1 MGAESLYFTGPRE
14 TAIRATD
21 VTPADG
27 DVLVDTLVSGISAG
41 TELLVFRDEAPDE
54 LTADESID
62 ALDGDLA
69 YPVRYGYAAVGVV
82 VETGDS
88 VADDWLGRTVFSFNP
103 HESRFTASP
112 DEVVPVPDD
121 IDVEAMAMLPSV
133 ETATS
138 LVLDGRPR
146 IGERVVVFGAGVI
159 GLCTIDALSGF
170 PLDRLVAVEPV
181 PARREHAR
189 RLGADV
195 AIAPSEIDEEFPTD
209 TDGSGTDLSGA
220 DPPGADLVF
229 ELSGQ
234 PAALDDAI
242 GVAGY
247 DGRVVVGSWYG
258 TKRAS
263 LDLGTDFHR
272 ERISIESSQVSTLS
286 PETRG
291 RFTKGRR
298 MTVALDRLR
307 ELDTD
312 SLITHRIPF
321 EAADSAYR
329 LLDEEPGSALQVL
342 LTYE

>member
-1 MGAESLYFTGPRE
+1 MSAVDAESLYFTAPRE
-14 TAIRATD
+14 TEIRS
-21 VTPADG
+21 TPVSAG
-27 DVLVDTLVSGISAG
+27 DHEVLVDTQVSGISAG
-41 TELLVFRDEAPDE
+41 TELLVFKDQAPSD
-54 LTADESID
+54 LPADETLD
-62 ALDGDLA
+62 ALDGDLT
-69 YPVRYGYAAVGVV
+69 YPVRYGYAAVGHVT
-82 VETGDS
+82 ETGAA
-88 VADDWLGRTVFSFNP
+88 VDDRWRDRTVFAFNP
-103 HESRFTASP
+103 HESRFTATP
-112 DEVVPVPDD
+112 DELVVMPDD
-121 IDVEAMAMLPSV
+121 FEPEAMTMLPSI

-159 GLCTIDALSGF
+159 GLCTIDLLSTF
-170 PLDRLVAVEPV
+170 PLERLVAVEPIR
-181 PARREHAR
+181 ARRDHAR

-195 AIAPSEIDEEFPTD
+195 AIPPAEVPAAIPGGP
-209 TDGSGTDLSGA
+209 DGTG
-220 DPPGADLVF
+220 PEQRGADLIF

-242 GVAGY
+242 DVVGY

-272 ERISIESSQVSTLS
+272 DRISIESSQVSTLS

-291 RFTKGRR
+291 RYTKKRR
-298 MTVALDRLR
+298 MRVALDRLR

-321 EAADSAYR
+321 EDADSAYR
-329 LLDEEPGSALQVL
+329 LLDEQPDSALQVL
-342 LTYE
+342 LEYQ